1 LFQGFIARAIP
12 NFLTS
17 KNRKGIFMKNYQNA
31 RDVLPAE
38 LLRELR
44 RYHTGALYVPAGDS
58 TFEREALVVSMH
70 ERGATRKEIS
80 QLAGISV
87 RRVSQIIKES
97 KNKTGET
104 I

>member
-1 LFQGFIARAIP
+1 MENL
-12 NFLTS
+12 
-17 KNRKGIFMKNYQNA
+17 MKNYVNA
-31 RDVLPAE
+31 RDVLPDG

-44 RYHTGALYVPAGDS
+44 RYHSGALYVPAEDS
-58 TFEREALVVSMH
+58 MFERQALVVSMN

-80 QLAGISV
+80 HLAGISV

>member
-1 LFQGFIARAIP
+1 
-12 NFLTS
+12 
-17 KNRKGIFMKNYQNA
+17 MKNYVNA
-31 RDVLPAE
+31 RDVLPDE

-44 RYHTGALYVPAGDS
+44 RYHTGLLYVSAGDS
-58 TFEREALVVSMH
+58 KFERGALVASMH

-80 QLAGISV
+80 HLAGISV

-97 KNKTGET
+97 KNKNGEV

>member
-1 LFQGFIARAIP
+1 ME
-12 NFLTS
+12 
-17 KNRKGIFMKNYQNA
+17 IFMKNYQNA

-58 TFEREALVVSMH
+58 AFEREALVVSMH

-97 KNKTGET
+97 KNKMGET

>member
-1 LFQGFIARAIP
+1 MNLIKKYMYALSADKKKQKARLQG
-12 NFLTS
+12 
-17 KNRKGIFMKNYQNA
+17 
-31 RDVLPAE
+31 VL
-38 LLRELR
+38 
-44 RYHTGALYVPAGDS
+44 
-58 TFEREALVVSMH
+58 MH

-97 KNKTGET
+97 KNKMGEM

>member
-1 LFQGFIARAIP
+1 MTENLKKIGME
-12 NFLTS
+12 
-17 KNRKGIFMKNYQNA
+17 IFMKNYQNA

-58 TFEREALVVSMH
+58 KFEREALVISMY

-80 QLAGISV
+80 QLAGISI

>member
-1 LFQGFIARAIP
+1 ME
-12 NFLTS
+12 
-17 KNRKGIFMKNYQNA
+17 IFMKNYQNA

-58 TFEREALVVSMH
+58 KFERKALVVSMN

-80 QLAGISV
+80 QLAGISI
-87 RRVSQIIKES
+87 RRVSQIIRES
-97 KNKTGET
+97 KNKTGEM

>member
-1 LFQGFIARAIP
+1 ME
-12 NFLTS
+12 
-17 KNRKGIFMKNYQNA
+17 IFMKNYQNA

-58 TFEREALVVSMH
+58 KFERQALVVSMH

-87 RRVSQIIKES
+87 RRVSQIIRES
-97 KNKTGET
+97 KNKTGGA

>member
-1 LFQGFIARAIP
+1 MRDP

-17 KNRKGIFMKNYQNA
+17 EKTIKENQMKNYVNA

-44 RYHTGALYVPAGDS
+44 RYHTGALYVPAEDS
-58 TFEREALVVSMH
+58 KFERQALVVSMH

-80 QLAGISV
+80 HLAGISV

>member
-1 LFQGFIARAIP
+1 ME
-12 NFLTS
+12 
-17 KNRKGIFMKNYQNA
+17 IFMKNYQNA
-31 RDVLPAE
+31 RDVLPAD

-58 TFEREALVVSMH
+58 KFERQALVVSMN

-87 RRVSQIIKES
+87 RRVSQIIRES

>member
-1 LFQGFIARAIP
+1 ME
-12 NFLTS
+12 
-17 KNRKGIFMKNYQNA
+17 IFMKNYQNA
-31 RDVLPAE
+31 RDVLPTE

-58 TFEREALVVSMH
+58 KFERQALVILMH

-80 QLAGISV
+80 QLAGISI
-87 RRVSQIIKES
+87 RRVSQIIRES
-97 KNKTGET
+97 KNKTGGA